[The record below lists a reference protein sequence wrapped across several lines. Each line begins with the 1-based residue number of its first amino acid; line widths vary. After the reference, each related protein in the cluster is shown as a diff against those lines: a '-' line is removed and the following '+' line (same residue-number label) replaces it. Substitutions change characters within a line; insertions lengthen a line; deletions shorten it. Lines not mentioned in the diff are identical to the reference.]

1 MNHQKWLSL
10 NFFAFFFTWGVFL
23 PYWTGWLTNDKGISV
38 SGASLI
44 MGAGMF
50 ARSLSTLIFFPL
62 MTRIFSLGKLM
73 QGLAIGSF
81 VLMLLHMP
89 ANSYLWLFILTFAF
103 SFVYPNLLPA
113 MESGATVLMKTDHIH
128 YGKSRSYGSVGYT
141 IALLIVGGATAVWQ
155 ESAIYWVML
164 AGLLFMALTQ
174 SATSPIPLQA
184 KPEPRKT
191 ASGNAMK
198 ELLRSKP
205 FMLMLLITTLLQ
217 GAHAAY
223 YNYGF
228 IYLQDVG
235 VNSFYIGLILNVA
248 ILFEI
253 LIFAKADAWFANW
266 SVSSMFLIAGIGS
279 TLRWILIFLFPS
291 VWVFIFSQVFHA
303 LSFGVAHFA
312 FIRYI
317 FQKLDPLH
325 IPAAQGMYAAIA
337 MSLSVAALT
346 IIGGFLYEISP
357 GLSFLGMVLFS
368 GPALLLVLLTRKR
381 FSY

>member
-1 MNHQKWLSL
+1 MNNQKWLSL

-44 MGAGMF
+44 MGAGMA

-62 MTRIFSLGKLM
+62 LTRAFSLGKLM
-73 QGLAIGSF
+73 QWLAIFS
-81 VLMLLHMP
+81 VAIMALHIP
-89 ANSYLWLFILTFAF
+89 ANSYTWLFILTFVF
-103 SFVYPNLLPA
+103 SLVYPNLLPA

-164 AGLLFMALTQ
+164 AGLVFMAFTQ
-174 SATSPIPLQA
+174 SATSPIPLQL
-184 KPEPRKT
+184 KPEPSK
-191 ASGNAMK
+191 ADSGSSMK
-198 ELLRSKP
+198 ELLRSKT

-253 LIFAKADAWFANW
+253 LVFAKADAWFANW
-266 SVSSMFLIAGIGS
+266 SVSSMFLIAGAGS
-279 TLRWILIFLFPS
+279 TLRWLLIFLFPS
-291 VWVFIFSQVFHA
+291 VWVFIFSQALHA
-303 LSFGVAHFA
+303 LSFGLAHFA

-325 IPAAQGMYAAIA
+325 IPAAQGMYAAVA

-368 GPALLLVLLTRKR
+368 GPAIILVLLTRKR

>member
-1 MNHQKWLSL
+1 MNNQKWLSL

-23 PYWTGWLTNDKGISV
+23 PYWTGWLTNEKGISV

-44 MGAGMF
+44 MGAGMV
-50 ARSLSTLIFFPL
+50 ARSLSTLLFFPL
-62 MTRIFSLGKLM
+62 MTRVFSLGKLM
-73 QGLAIGSF
+73 QWLAILSF
-81 VLMLLHMP
+81 AIMVLYIP
-89 ANSYLWLFILTFAF
+89 ANSYSWLFVLTFAF

-128 YGKSRSYGSVGYT
+128 YGKSRSYGSAGYT
-141 IALLIVGGATAVWQ
+141 IALLIVGGATAIWQ
-155 ESAIYWVML
+155 ESSIYWVML
-164 AGLLFMALTQ
+164 AGLLAMAFTQ
-174 SATSPIPLQA
+174 SATLPIPLQTRPESRQSTA
-184 KPEPRKT
+184 KN
-191 ASGNAMK
+191 GMK
-198 ELLRSKP
+198 ELLRSKS

-228 IYLQDVG
+228 LYLQDIG

-253 LIFAKADAWFANW
+253 LIFAKADTWFSNW

-291 VWVFIFSQVFHA
+291 VWVFIFSQALHA

-346 IIGGFLYEISP
+346 IAGGFLYEISP

-368 GPALLLVLLTRKR
+368 SPAILLVLLTRKR

>member
-1 MNHQKWLSL
+1 MNNQKWLSL

-38 SGASLI
+38 SAASLI

-73 QGLAIGSF
+73 QLLAILSF

-89 ANSYLWLFILTFAF
+89 ANSYVWLFILTFAF

-141 IALLIVGGATAVWQ
+141 IALLIVGGATAIWQ

-164 AGLLFMALTQ
+164 GGLLFMAFTQ
-174 SATSPIPLQA
+174 SATSPIPLQS
-184 KPEPRKT
+184 KPESKKT
-191 ASGNAMK
+191 NSGSVMK

-253 LIFAKADAWFANW
+253 LIFAKADSWFANW
-266 SVSSMFLIAGIGS
+266 SVSSMFLAAGIGS
-279 TLRWILIFLFPS
+279 TLRWVLIFLFPS

-303 LSFGVAHFA
+303 LSFGLAHFA

-346 IIGGFLYEISP
+346 ILGGFLYEISP

-368 GPALLLVLLTRKR
+368 GPAILLVLLTRRR

>member
-1 MNHQKWLSL
+1 MNNQKWLSL

-23 PYWTGWLTNDKGISV
+23 PYWTGWLTNEKGISV

-44 MGAGMF
+44 MGAGMV
-50 ARSLSTLIFFPL
+50 ARSLSTLLFFPL
-62 MTRIFSLGKLM
+62 MTRVFSLGKLM
-73 QGLAIGSF
+73 QWLAILSF
-81 VLMLLHMP
+81 AIMVLYIP
-89 ANSYLWLFILTFAF
+89 ANSYSWLFVLTFAF

-128 YGKSRSYGSVGYT
+128 YGKSRSYGSAGYT
-141 IALLIVGGATAVWQ
+141 IALLIVGGATAIWQ
-155 ESAIYWVML
+155 ESSIYWVML
-164 AGLLFMALTQ
+164 AGLLAMAFTQ
-174 SATSPIPLQA
+174 SATLPIPLQTRPESQQSTA
-184 KPEPRKT
+184 KNGT
-191 ASGNAMK
+191 K
-198 ELLRSKP
+198 ELLRSKS

-228 IYLQDVG
+228 LYLQDIG

-253 LIFAKADAWFANW
+253 LIFAKADTWFSNW

-291 VWVFIFSQVFHA
+291 VWVFIFSQALHA

-346 IIGGFLYEISP
+346 IAGGFLYEISP

-368 GPALLLVLLTRKR
+368 SPAILLVLLTRKR

>member
-1 MNHQKWLSL
+1 MNNQKWLSL

-23 PYWTGWLTNDKGISV
+23 PYWTGWLTNEKGISV

-44 MGAGMF
+44 MGAGMV
-50 ARSLSTLIFFPL
+50 ARSLSTLLFFPL
-62 MTRIFSLGKLM
+62 MTRVFSLGKLM
-73 QGLAIGSF
+73 QWLAILSF
-81 VLMLLHMP
+81 AIMVLYIP
-89 ANSYLWLFILTFAF
+89 ANSYSWLFVLTFAF

-128 YGKSRSYGSVGYT
+128 CGKSRSYGSAGYT
-141 IALLIVGGATAVWQ
+141 IALLIVGGATAIWQ
-155 ESAIYWVML
+155 ESSIYWIML
-164 AGLLFMALTQ
+164 AGLLAMAFTQ
-174 SATSPIPLQA
+174 SATLPIPLQTRPESQQSTA
-184 KPEPRKT
+184 KNGT
-191 ASGNAMK
+191 K
-198 ELLRSKP
+198 ELLRSKS

-228 IYLQDVG
+228 LYLQDIG

-253 LIFAKADAWFANW
+253 LIFAKADTWFSNW

-291 VWVFIFSQVFHA
+291 VWVFIFSQALHA

-346 IIGGFLYEISP
+346 IAGGFLYEISP

-368 GPALLLVLLTRKR
+368 APAILLVLLTRKR